1 MLRKLNIL
9 AYSRVSKL
17 SFKLGGPMIRIL
29 QPEVIDRIAAGEV
42 LDRPANLVK
51 ELVENSIDAGATQI
65 DIEFEAGGRRVMIA
79 DDGAGMSAADLQLA
93 PLRHATSKIESSDDL
108 FRLHSFGFRGEAL
121 ASIAAVSRMSLTSRV
136 RGSEQGYRLQSEFGV
151 MNEPTPISAREGTEI
166 RIEDLFTNVP
176 ARLKFLKSE
185 PAEHGQI
192 KTTIK
197 ALAMAHENVGFSV
210 RCKGQLI
217 FHWPKNQTFQERALA
232 VLESDGLFA
241 GEAEIK
247 NGELRAESREPRAE
261 NRTIRA
267 EVLVSSPQETNNINR
282 NMWFFVQG
290 RWVQDRSLSAA
301 VMEAHRNL
309 LMHGEYP
316 TVVVRLTLPADEVDV
331 NVHPTK
337 SQVKFRDSQSAFR
350 AVSRAVRGVLETAPW
365 LPQVTAMLIEPPQFE
380 APQDSLKFS
389 DVALDRT
396 QYPKKSFP
404 AQIEPLPVK
413 NFAPQE
419 TMPAFRWADLQVIGQ
434 LTQTYIVAQ
443 NQDALF
449 LVDQHASHERVVFER
464 LMESCKAGKIEI
476 QNLLM
481 PLVFDFTCDEAE
493 ALVKA
498 KGQVE
503 KLGLVIDRMGPES
516 IAVQA
521 IPTIVT
527 ESAVSTALKR
537 LAHELSENMG
547 EFAWERMLADI
558 FASMACHSVVRAGQT
573 LSNEEMKSLLVQMD
587 QYPLSSFCPHGRPVF
602 VKRRF
607 SEIDREF
614 GRIV

>member
-1 MLRKLNIL
+1 
-9 AYSRVSKL
+9 
-17 SFKLGGPMIRIL
+17 MIRIL
-29 QPEVIDRIAAGEV
+29 QPEVVDRIAAGEV

-51 ELVENSIDAGATQI
+51 ELVENSIDAGATQV
-65 DIEFEAGGRRVMIA
+65 DIEFEAGGRRVVIA
-79 DDGAGMSAADLQLA
+79 DDGVGMSVADLKLA

-108 FRLHSFGFRGEAL
+108 FKLKSFGFRGEAL
-121 ASIAAVSRMSLTSRV
+121 ASIAAVSRMTLTSRLL
-136 RGSEQGYRLQSEFGV
+136 GAEQGYRLQSEFGAI
-151 MNEPTPISAREGTEI
+151 NEPTPISAREGTEI
-166 RIEDLFTNVP
+166 RIEELFENVP

-197 ALAMAHENVGFSV
+197 ALAMAHENIGFSV

-217 FHWPKNQTFQERALA
+217 FHWPKNQTFKDRTLA
-232 VLESDGLFA
+232 VLECDSLFENTY
-241 GEAEIK
+241 GDLK
-247 NGELRAESREPRAE
+247 RESREPRAE
-261 NRTIRA
+261 I
-267 EVLVSSPQETNNINR
+267 LVSSPQETNNVNR

-290 RWVQDRSLSAA
+290 RWVQDRSLTAA

-350 AVSRAVRGVLETAPW
+350 TVSRAVRGVLEKAPW
-365 LPQVTAMLIEPPQFE
+365 LPQVSAMSSFEEQPQFSLQMPADE
-380 APQDSLKFS
+380 TPAESLKFT

-396 QYPKKSFP
+396 QYQKKTFP
-404 AQIEPLPVK
+404 AQIQREPVK
-413 NFAPQE
+413 NFAPQQ

-434 LTQTYIVAQ
+434 MNHTYIVAQ
-443 NQDALF
+443 NHEAMF

-464 LMESCKAGKIEI
+464 LMESCKAGNIEI

-481 PLVFDFTCDEAE
+481 PLVFDFTADEVE
-493 ALVKA
+493 ALIKSKA
-498 KGQVE
+498 QVE
-503 KLGLVIDRMGPES
+503 KMGLIIDRMGPES

-521 IPTIVT
+521 IPTIVS
-527 ESAVSTALKR
+527 ESSVSTALKR
-537 LAHELSENMG
+537 LAHELSESMG

-558 FASMACHSVVRAGQT
+558 FASMACHSVVRAGQP
-573 LSNEEMKSLLVQMD
+573 LSAEEMKSLLVQMD